1 MARRRV
7 LGTRCTDAVGEKVGA
22 HYSICLRLCLCLEH
36 FVFSFK
42 TYSLPLFYSSTL
54 LYVYQILP
62 PDTRISLHDQVS
74 FTRPSTWP
82 QQIWSSSSI
91 WDSRKNVLSLRF
103 RGQVAVSVSLGSL
116 VKKGW
121 WLTVH
126 PVQGALE
133 WLETNQDK
141 SIEDIKAAST
151 EEQGPAL
158 NPGEMA
164 RSLVCN
170 ECGKKF
176 RSTAQAEFHASKTE
190 HQDFSESTDE
200 IAPLTE
206 EEKAAKLAE
215 LREKMKAKR
224 EGMSEQDK
232 IDKKRNEEIR
242 KKSTKETQDI
252 KEELAKKEQIK
263 EAAKKRQEKL
273 ADVEAKKR
281 IQAKI
286 AADKEERRL
295 KNEREKAEREGRA
308 TPAEP
313 IATAPTTNPGPAT
326 SKPASAYTETRL
338 RLQTP
343 NGNVMK
349 AFPVETTLFEV
360 AAELSKDSGMEVE
373 SFTQTFPT
381 KVFNN
386 EFFGE
391 TLKELK
397 LVPSASLIVK

>member
-1 MARRRV
+1 MAS
-7 LGTRCTDAVGEKVGA
+7 TDLEQLLEMGFEKERA
-22 HYSICLRLCLCLEH
+22 EL
-36 FVFSFK
+36 
-42 TYSLPLFYSSTL
+42 
-54 LYVYQILP
+54 
-62 PDTRISLHDQVS
+62 
-74 FTRPSTWP
+74 
-82 QQIWSSSSI
+82 
-91 WDSRKNVLSLRF
+91 
-103 RGQVAVSVSLGSL
+103 A
-116 VKKGW
+116 VKKTGGRKSSHESISYILM
-121 WLTVH
+121 LTANL
-126 PVQGALE
+126 VQGALE

-151 EEQGPAL
+151 EEQGPAI
-158 NPGEMA
+158 NPGETA

-170 ECGKKF
+170 DCGKKF

-215 LREKMKAKR
+215 LRDKLKAKR
-224 EGMSEQDK
+224 EGFSEQDK

-273 ADVEAKKR
+273 ADIEVKKR

-295 KNEREKAEREGRA
+295 KSEREKAEREGRA
-308 TPAEP
+308 APPEPAV
-313 IATAPTTNPGPAT
+313 AAPTTSGPTT

-343 NGNVMK
+343 TANIMK
-349 AFPVETTLFEV
+349 TFPVETTLFEV
-360 AAELSKDSGMEVE
+360 AAELSKESGIEVE
-373 SFTQTFPT
+373 SFTQTFPK
-381 KVFNN
+381 KVFSN